1 MKTTFE
7 YNAIT
12 REVGGEGGEGDRVVP
27 HIHVPVLPVQPC
39 QPPVQVMAATC
50 SKLYFIWFG
59 NFFFTRFLLSGLT
72 RLQLASKNAG

>member
-27 HIHVPVLPVQPC
+27 HIHVPVLPVQPS
-39 QPPVQVMAATC
+39 QPPMQMMAATC

-59 NFFFTRFLLSGLT
+59 IFFTRFLSFWFNSISAGL
-72 RLQLASKNAG
+72 KKAG